1 MFKHHALRIAAGL
14 TCGLFFTL
22 SEPLRAQGE
31 QRRVE
36 GPVLTLADAVKE
48 ALTKNERLVNQGDA
62 IAQADLGLRLARNAF
77 RPKITPNI
85 FGSLGNSD
93 LSSQTYRVDVSQK
106 LVTGTE
112 LRLSTGTAS
121 SLIPGDLGN
130 PESDV
135 LFYNADTTLTLSQP
149 LLRGFGRAV
158 SRRGLTSAE
167 LRREE
172 ADRQRSLSEQ
182 QVAVDVAA
190 AYYRVVSQQTFVEV
204 ARQSLLRARR
214 LRDASEAK
222 LGAGLVSQLD
232 VLRSQQLVSQSEMQF
247 FDAQSAVEDA
257 RDQLTFLL
265 GRPETTPFEVS
276 AQVPRTST
284 DPIDVPTATSI
295 ALANRLDLKS
305 RRAAS
310 DDAEHQI
317 RFSKNQLLPQVDVN
331 FAFTRRE
338 TADSFKN
345 SFGLDG
351 YQFAT
356 FFTISTPVDRTAQQ
370 VEYQQAVIDRERRR
384 REIQTLE
391 RQIADNVKQIVRERD
406 RLIRTVVAAET
417 SVDISK
423 REVEVAQLR
432 YETGLSNNLDVV
444 TAEASL
450 LQSEGRRSQALADS
464 AVAELRLRA
473 VLGIFNPRTDIA
485 GSTATPVP
493 ASNLAK

>member
-1 MFKHHALRIAAGL
+1 MFKHYALRIAAGVA
-14 TCGLFFTL
+14 CGVLYAGL
-22 SEPLRAQGE
+22 AAAQSSPPL
-31 QRRVE
+31 
-36 GPVLTLADAVKE
+36 LTLTDAVKE
-48 ALTKNERLVNQGDA
+48 ALAKNERLVNQGDA
-62 IAQADLGLRLARNAF
+62 IAQADLGLRLARNTF

-85 FGSLGNSD
+85 FGSFGRNDGSG
-93 LSSQTYRVDVSQK
+93 QTYRVDVSQK

-121 SLIPGDLGN
+121 AQIPGGIGD
-130 PESDV
+130 PSDV

-149 LLRGFGRAV
+149 LLRGFGRRV

-172 ADRQRSLSEQ
+172 ADRQQLLSEQ

-222 LGAGLVSQLD
+222 LDAGLVSQLD
-232 VLRSQQLVSQSEMQF
+232 VLRSQQLVSQAEMQF

-265 GRPETTPFEVS
+265 GRSETTPFGVS
-276 AQVPRTST
+276 AEVPRTST
-284 DPIDVPTATSI
+284 DPIDVPTATGI
-295 ALANRLDLKS
+295 ALANRLDLQS
-305 RRAAS
+305 RRAAA
-310 DDAEHQI
+310 DDAENQI
-317 RFSKNQLLPQVDVN
+317 RFSRNQLLPQVDVN

-338 TADSFKN
+338 TAPSFRE
-345 SFGLDG
+345 SFGFDD
-351 YQFAT
+351 YKFAT
-356 FFTISTPVDRTAQQ
+356 FFTISSPVDRTAQQ
-370 VEYQQAVIDRERRR
+370 VEFQQAIIDRERRR
-384 REIQTLE
+384 REAVTLE
-391 RQIADNVKQIVRERD
+391 RQIADSVKQIVRERD
-406 RLIRTVVAAET
+406 RLIRSVVAAET

-450 LQSEGRRSQALADS
+450 LQSEGRRIQALADS

-473 VLGIFNPRTDIA
+473 VLGIFNPRTDIT
-485 GSTATPVP
+485 GSTAAPVP
-493 ASNLAK
+493 ASNLTK